1 MFSGHGGN
9 AHGHGGAAVSH
20 ESKKDATVG
29 LVVTKVRKKPLAD
42 YCRNDRIMACHGSCA
57 LSVGIKVGFILHN

>member
-1 MFSGHGGN
+1 MINLDVYSGHGGN

-29 LVVTKVRKKPLAD
+29 LVVTKVRKKLWQT
-42 YCRNDRIMACHGSCA
+42 IVVMIG
-57 LSVGIKVGFILHN
+57 